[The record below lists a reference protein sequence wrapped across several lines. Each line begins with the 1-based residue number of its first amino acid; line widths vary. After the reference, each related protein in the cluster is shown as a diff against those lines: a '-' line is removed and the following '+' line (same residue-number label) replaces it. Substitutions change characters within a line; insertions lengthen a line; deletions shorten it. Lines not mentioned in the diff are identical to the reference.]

1 MNFLAN
7 VNILT
12 AVENIFLN
20 TFINIVILNI
30 LNFGVHFYFLDFLK
44 LNILMVICF
53 GIFTVKLMI

>member
-30 LNFGVHFYFLDFLK
+30 LNLGVHFYFLDFLK